1 MLSLLTRQRLSTK
14 TAFKSLCR
22 TPSQRGLSSK
32 VTRALPFG
40 DSTLEESDPEV
51 HALLKKEW
59 DRQYRGIELIA
70 SENFAYT
77 PVM

>member
-1 MLSLLTRQRLSTK
+1 
-14 TAFKSLCR
+14 
-22 TPSQRGLSSK
+22 